1 MIGENNRARSA
12 RRDNASLTLGVE
24 KKKSGAGNHN
34 PEWSVRNVG
43 GTSGVSIPE
52 SRSSLPFSHQVVAK
66 RWKGRPD
73 KACEKSPPQAYWTV
87 R

>member
-1 MIGENNRARSA
+1 MIGENHRARSA

-43 GTSGVSIPE
+43 GTSGGSFP
-52 SRSSLPFSHQVVAK
+52 
-66 RWKGRPD
+66 
-73 KACEKSPPQAYWTV
+73 
-87 R
+87 